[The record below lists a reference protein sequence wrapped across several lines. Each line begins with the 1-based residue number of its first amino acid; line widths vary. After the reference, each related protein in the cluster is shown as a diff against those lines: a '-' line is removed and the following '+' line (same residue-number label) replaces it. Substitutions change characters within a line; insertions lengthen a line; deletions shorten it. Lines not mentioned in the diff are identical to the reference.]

1 MIGPFLSKYLF
12 ENYAFLVFTP
22 LAPFLIKVLIEI
34 WCIKKPEIIKNLPQD
49 EQTSLLRFIYDKNF
63 DQYIN
68 DESKCE
74 KSCKLKEYIMSSRN
88 EINFPEQIEN
98 TKCNFSD
105 ELFKKILKG
114 IIAID
119 LKSIFDKIEVKLI
132 KYHDQMKLSKIPI
145 ELRDVF
151 VDYYNNIMLSMEKL
165 EDLLDKEKVS
175 FIKNYRDM
183 IYDEKLTLDG
193 IEFYLN
199 KKMNEFIELINLDKS
214 EIKLKSNIYI
224 RLLSKWL
231 NVYNN
236 NKLTYRIQIFPS
248 SLNKYEEITIYEDIC
263 SIGEY
268 YLIKLI
274 APIINRFDYYTKKK
288 ILNKMSSGVLTRTS
302 HLFLTNDLKS
312 DIKSLYNKF
321 SSNEEIKKIKF
332 SVKSTTNKKELENQI
347 YEAAEKISKII
358 QSHK

>member
-1 MIGPFLSKYLF
+1 MIGPILSKYLF

-34 WCIKKPEIIKNLPQD
+34 WCIKKPEIIKNLQEY
-49 EQTSLLRFIYDKNF
+49 EQTSLLRFIYDKSF
-63 DQYIN
+63 DQHIS
-68 DESKCE
+68 DESNCE
-74 KSCKLKEYIMSSRN
+74 KSNKLKEYIISARN
-88 EINFPEQIEN
+88 EVNFPDKIED

-105 ELFKKILKG
+105 KLFKKILKE
-114 IIAID
+114 IIALD
-119 LKSIFDKIEVKLI
+119 LQSIFDKMEVKLI
-132 KYHDQMKLSKIPI
+132 KYRDKMKVSKIPS
-145 ELRDVF
+145 ELRNVF
-151 VDYYNNIMLSMEKL
+151 IDYYNNIMMSMEKV
-165 EDLLDKEKVS
+165 EDLLDKEKVN

-193 IEFYLN
+193 IELYLN

-214 EIKLKSNIYI
+214 EIKLKSDIYI

-236 NKLTYRIQIFPS
+236 NKSTYRIQIFPS

-274 APIINRFDYYTKKK
+274 APIINRFDYYTKK
-288 ILNKMSSGVLTRTS
+288 NT
-302 HLFLTNDLKS
+302 
-312 DIKSLYNKF
+312 
-321 SSNEEIKKIKF
+321 
-332 SVKSTTNKKELENQI
+332 
-347 YEAAEKISKII
+347 
-358 QSHK
+358 